1 MHVGEDESFYRP
13 VNISDNDWRDIVYFQ
28 QADGVMLVE
37 GTALAVI
44 KYSELV
50 PHRGHKFPR
59 TDIDPGSIAFGDG
72 ILRVAILFLVEQVG
86 RFGCGEESVDRL
98 VPADIVVVVVCRKI
112 DLYREKLVG
121 ELELLDDVQERI
133 EACAGSDLRPS
144 EVDGRLIAGREAAQ
158 GRPDQLRFILHEI
171 VPVRQPFAGAQLFRV
186 VAS

>member
-44 KYSELV
+44 KYSELG
-50 PHRGHKFPR
+50 PHRGHKVPR

-86 RFGCGEESVDRL
+86 RFGCEL
-98 VPADIVVVVVCRKI
+98 PA
-112 DLYREKLVG
+112 
-121 ELELLDDVQERI
+121 
-133 EACAGSDLRPS
+133 SHFPT
-144 EVDGRLIAGREAAQ
+144 
-158 GRPDQLRFILHEI
+158 
-171 VPVRQPFAGAQLFRV
+171 
-186 VAS
+186 

>member
-72 ILRVAILFLVEQVG
+72 ILRVAILFLVDCQLPIFQ
-86 RFGCGEESVDRL
+86 RRKRPAKKALTDLSRL
-98 VPADIVVVVVCRKI
+98 TS
-112 DLYREKLVG
+112 LW
-121 ELELLDDVQERI
+121 
-133 EACAGSDLRPS
+133 
-144 EVDGRLIAGREAAQ
+144 
-158 GRPDQLRFILHEI
+158 
-171 VPVRQPFAGAQLFRV
+171 
-186 VAS
+186 

>member
-72 ILRVAILFLVEQVG
+72 ILRVAILFLVVNCQLPIFQ
-86 RFGCGEESVDRL
+86 RRKRPAKKALTDLSRL
-98 VPADIVVVVVCRKI
+98 TS
-112 DLYREKLVG
+112 LW
-121 ELELLDDVQERI
+121 
-133 EACAGSDLRPS
+133 
-144 EVDGRLIAGREAAQ
+144 
-158 GRPDQLRFILHEI
+158 
-171 VPVRQPFAGAQLFRV
+171 
-186 VAS
+186 

>member
-13 VNISDNDWRDIVYFQ
+13 VNISDNDWRDVVYFQ

-86 RFGCGEESVDRL
+86 RFGCELPASHFQRRKRPAKKALTDLSRL
-98 VPADIVVVVVCRKI
+98 TS
-112 DLYREKLVG
+112 LW
-121 ELELLDDVQERI
+121 
-133 EACAGSDLRPS
+133 
-144 EVDGRLIAGREAAQ
+144 
-158 GRPDQLRFILHEI
+158 
-171 VPVRQPFAGAQLFRV
+171 
-186 VAS
+186 

>member
-44 KYSELV
+44 KYSALV

-86 RFGCGEESVDRL
+86 RFGCEL
-98 VPADIVVVVVCRKI
+98 PA
-112 DLYREKLVG
+112 
-121 ELELLDDVQERI
+121 
-133 EACAGSDLRPS
+133 SHFPT
-144 EVDGRLIAGREAAQ
+144 
-158 GRPDQLRFILHEI
+158 
-171 VPVRQPFAGAQLFRV
+171 
-186 VAS
+186 

>member
-50 PHRGHKFPR
+50 PHRGHKFPG

-86 RFGCGEESVDRL
+86 RFGCEL
-98 VPADIVVVVVCRKI
+98 PA
-112 DLYREKLVG
+112 
-121 ELELLDDVQERI
+121 
-133 EACAGSDLRPS
+133 SHFPT
-144 EVDGRLIAGREAAQ
+144 
-158 GRPDQLRFILHEI
+158 
-171 VPVRQPFAGAQLFRV
+171 
-186 VAS
+186 

>member
-13 VNISDNDWRDIVYFQ
+13 VNISDNDWRDVVYFQ

-72 ILRVAILFLVEQVG
+72 ILRVAILFLVEQGWVALAVNCQLPIFQ
-86 RFGCGEESVDRL
+86 RRKRPAKKALTDLSRL
-98 VPADIVVVVVCRKI
+98 TS
-112 DLYREKLVG
+112 LW
-121 ELELLDDVQERI
+121 
-133 EACAGSDLRPS
+133 
-144 EVDGRLIAGREAAQ
+144 
-158 GRPDQLRFILHEI
+158 
-171 VPVRQPFAGAQLFRV
+171 
-186 VAS
+186 